1 MLVLYNAD
9 VLNALARSCL
19 WLIEGMEAQTDAAVD
34 TWLPALLVMMQSPLN
49 GEPTYA
55 DTIVPK
61 LHKHLLKVRLGAVV
75 SLQLILYSA
84 RLGWRGVLVLRLR
97 VVGCAAAR
105 LGIQLMVWSFRSQP
119 VPRSAQPALG
129 RYPMRGAAS

>member
-19 WLIEGMEAQTDAAVD
+19 SLIEGMEGMDRQTHAEATVD
-34 TWLPALLVMMQSPLN
+34 TWLPALLVIMQSPLN

-61 LHKHLLKVRLGAVV
+61 LHGHLLKVK
-75 SLQLILYSA
+75 Q
-84 RLGWRGVLVLRLR
+84 
-97 VVGCAAAR
+97 
-105 LGIQLMVWSFRSQP
+105 
-119 VPRSAQPALG
+119 
-129 RYPMRGAAS
+129 